1 MVMTTIRDVAGHA
14 GVSIAS
20 VSRVVNGGPGVGPD
34 VTRRVQLA
42 VAELGFQPSSVARSL
57 KTARTQTLA
66 CVIPDVSNPFFPEL
80 VRGVEDA
87 GRGRGY
93 ATILCN
99 TDDDPDKE
107 ADYLRLLDRRRVDGL
122 ILIPSRDEAPP
133 PPLLHLMG
141 RGTPV
146 VVVDRRL
153 EGFAG
158 DVVLVDNQVG
168 ARLAVRHLLDLGHR
182 RIGIINRAL
191 DTSTARERQAGFRS
205 ELAAAGCF
213 DEALIRFGSYT
224 LESGGAMATELLR
237 SGSPPS
243 AILAGNDLLAIG
255 ALQAA
260 AEMGVRVPQDLAVV
274 GFDGI
279 LLSRM
284 LVPSLT
290 TVAQPIYELGRL
302 AAELVLRRAEDPER
316 RPRTHL
322 LKPELQLGASTGRV
336 A

>member
-1 MVMTTIRDVAGHA
+1 MTTIRDVARHA

-20 VSRVVNGGPGVGPD
+20 VSRVVNGGAGVGLE

-57 KTARTQTLA
+57 KTARTHILA

-87 GRGRGY
+87 GRARGY
-93 ATILCN
+93 ATLLCN
-99 TDDDPDKE
+99 TDDDPEKE

-146 VVVDRRL
+146 VVADRRL
-153 EGFAG
+153 DGFAG
-158 DVVLVDNQVG
+158 DIVLVDNQIG
-168 ARLAVRHLLDLGHR
+168 ARLAARHLLDLGHR
-182 RIGIINRAL
+182 RIGIVNRAL
-191 DTSTARERQAGFRS
+191 DTSTARERQVGFRS
-205 ELAAAGCF
+205 ELAAAGCY
-213 DEALIRFGSYT
+213 DEELVRFGSYT
-224 LESGGAMATELLR
+224 LESGGVMATELL
-237 SGSPPS
+237 GAGAPPS

-255 ALQAA
+255 VLQAA
-260 AEMGVRVPQDLAVV
+260 AEMGLRVPQDLAVV

-279 LLSRM
+279 LLSRIV
-284 LVPSLT
+284 VPRLT

-302 AAELVLRRAEDPER
+302 AAELVLRRSEDPER
-316 RPRTHL
+316 RAKTHL
-322 LKPELQLGASTGRV
+322 LKPELQLGASTVRL

>member
-1 MVMTTIRDVAGHA
+1 MTTIRDVARQA
-14 GVSIAS
+14 EVSIAS
-20 VSRVVNGGPGVGPD
+20 VSRVVNGGAGVGPE

-42 VAELGFQPSSVARSL
+42 VAELGFQPSGVARSL
-57 KTARTQTLA
+57 KTARTHILA
-66 CVIPDVSNPFFPEL
+66 CVIPDISNPFFPEL

-87 GRGRGY
+87 GRARGY
-93 ATILCN
+93 ATLLCN

-146 VVVDRRL
+146 VVADRRL
-153 EGFAG
+153 DGFAG
-158 DVVLVDNQVG
+158 DVVLVDNQIG
-168 ARLAVRHLLDLGHR
+168 ARLAARHLLDLGHR
-182 RIGIINRAL
+182 RIGIVNRAL
-191 DTSTARERQAGFRS
+191 DTSTARERQAGFRH
-205 ELAAAGCF
+205 ELEAAGCF
-213 DEALIRFGSYT
+213 DEALVRFGSYT
-224 LESGGAMATELLR
+224 LESGGAMATELL
-237 SGSPPS
+237 GAGAPPS

-260 AEMGVRVPQDLAVV
+260 AEMGLRVPQDLAVV

-279 LLSRM
+279 LLSRIV
-284 LVPSLT
+284 VPRLT

-302 AAELVLRRAEDPER
+302 AAELVLRRSEDPER
-316 RPRTHL
+316 RAKTHL